1 MASKITS
8 SPATGES
15 ETQNEHK
22 RPLMPRE
29 LLIAAMDGDAAHLNQ
44 LLGLNNEEEED
55 NPPHAM
61 VFVDDK
67 TPMEPSEGMGD
78 TILHILSA
86 YGHEN
91 LVSKIC
97 IKDSSLL
104 KAHNVRNETPFHHAA
119 RFGHENTISKLIRCA
134 KSVFGEDG
142 LIELLSKQNC
152 LGETALHEAA
162 RHGYGA
168 VVSTL
173 MEEDIE
179 LAGLVNDDSVSP
191 LYLATAR
198 GSVDLVHSMVE
209 KLLGQAITPAFY
221 SGPKQQTALFA
232 AVLQD
237 KELITKEL
245 LKLYSEPFG
254 KATDETGRTPLHFV
268 ASTGNDDI
276 AELLLEK
283 DPSLAYIPDS
293 DGSFPVHTAVRMGHF
308 EMIGLLLQWCPDSG
322 QLLDGNGKNILHIA
336 TKAQTA
342 TTLYRSLT
350 FSKYKFTT
358 SYLKK
363 MFTRMT
369 NTMDNKGN
377 TPLHL
382 AAEHGDDDVNSLL
395 IRYKGDLTLQN
406 KEGLTAPD
414 IAPNQL
420 RKYTKP
426 TQNEPKRPLMPRKL
440 ITAAYLNQLLG
451 LNNEEEDHPQPS
463 KEEHPPHTMVSVD
476 DDTPMELSDSL
487 IRSTTGM
494 GDTILHMLSAY
505 GHEKLVSKICMKDS
519 SLLKEHNVRNET
531 PFHHAARFGHK
542 KTISELI
549 SCSKSVFG
557 EDGLKELLRQK
568 NCLGETALHE
578 AARHDHGAV
587 VSILMEEDIELAGLV
602 NDDSVSPL
610 YLATARGSVGM
621 VHNMVEKL
629 LGQEITP
636 AFYSGPKQQTA
647 LFAAVRQDTE
657 LTEELLKLYSEP
669 LGKEIDETGRT
680 PLHFVAIF
688 GDCDIAELLLEKDP
702 SLAYIPDSDGSFPI
716 HTAVRMGR
724 IQTTRLLLQWCPDP
738 CQLLDG
744 SGKNILHIAIEAK
757 TADILYK
764 LQNDSKDKIA
774 ISSWKKWINRMANAT
789 DNKGNTPLHLAAEH
803 EDNDVMISLLKKTKV
818 DMTLQNKEGLTAQD
832 IAEIKQEKYYTDP
845 YQLKDIKDMLCGFS
859 RGWFQH
865 YTKEHYTKEQM
876 SKTELIRGTNE
887 DGISTTDTRGAKNS
901 SESVMMKAQFVGLGS
916 VLIAT
921 VTFAAA
927 FTLPGGTN
935 QDTGTPILGRKYI
948 FKAFVIADYYAFF
961 CSFLITLNIVYTSC
975 VDKSDM
981 MESMVEGSLLPFTV
995 AAKSMLIALG
1005 LGLYLMLAPIGNTGA
1020 VVLALSLF
1028 SALFSGN
1035 QLKHTPVEGMKLDMV
1050 YRQLFR
1056 GEARC
1061 RLKLIATSIECF
1073 FKFYPI
1079 LGTSLIVFLFALI

>member
-1 MASKITS
+1 
-8 SPATGES
+8 
-15 ETQNEHK
+15 
-22 RPLMPRE
+22 
-29 LLIAAMDGDAAHLNQ
+29 
-44 LLGLNNEEEED
+44 
-55 NPPHAM
+55 
-61 VFVDDK
+61 
-67 TPMEPSEGMGD
+67 MGD

-86 YGHEN
+86 NGHEN

-97 IKDSSLL
+97 TKDSLLL
-104 KAHNVRNETPFHHAA
+104 KEPNVRNETPFHHAA
-119 RFGHENTISKLIRCA
+119 RFGHENTISKLICCA
-134 KSVFGEDG
+134 KSVFREDG
-142 LIELLSKQNC
+142 FKELLRQKNC
-152 LGETALHEAA
+152 LAETALHEAA
-162 RHGYGA
+162 RHGHGA
-168 VVSTL
+168 VVSIL

-179 LAGLVNDDSVSP
+179 LAELVNNDSVSP
-191 LYLATAR
+191 LYMATAR

-209 KLLGQAITPAFY
+209 KLLGQEIRPAFY

-232 AVLQD
+232 AVRQD
-237 KELITKEL
+237 TELITKEL

-293 DGSFPVHTAVRMGHF
+293 DGSFPVHTAIRMGHF

-336 TKAQTA
+336 TEAQTA

-363 MFTRMT
+363 MFTRMA

-382 AAEHGDDDVNSLL
+382 AAEHGHDDVNSLL

-406 KEGLTAPD
+406 KEGLTAPN
-414 IAPNQL
+414 IAANQL

-426 TQNEPKRPLMPRKL
+426 TQNEPKRPLMRHEL
-440 ITAAYLNQLLG
+440 LVAAMDGNEAYLNQLLG

-463 KEEHPPHTMVSVD
+463 KEEEEEEEHPPHTMVFVD
-476 DDTPMELSDSL
+476 DDTPMEPSDGL
-487 IRSTTGM
+487 IRSAAGM
-494 GDTILHMLSAY
+494 DDTILHILSAK
-505 GHEKLVSKICMKDS
+505 GHKKLVFKICMKDS
-519 SLLKEHNVRNET
+519 SLLMARNVRNET
-531 PFHHAARFGHK
+531 PFHYAARFGHE

-578 AARHDHGAV
+578 AAQHGHGAV
-587 VSILMEEDIELAGLV
+587 VSILMEEDRELAGLV

-629 LGQEITP
+629 SGHEITP

-647 LFAAVRQDTE
+647 LFAAVLQDQDTE

-669 LGKEIDETGRT
+669 LGKETDETGRT
-680 PLHFVAIF
+680 PLHFAALI
-688 GDCDIAELLLEKDP
+688 GNYGIAELLLVKDS
-702 SLAYIPDSDGSFPI
+702 SLAHIPDSDGSFPI
-716 HTAVRMGR
+716 HTAVRMGH
-724 IQTTRLLLQWCPDP
+724 IKMIRLLLQWCPDP

-744 SGKNILHIAIEAK
+744 NGKNILHIAVEAK
-757 TADILYK
+757 TTNILYIS
-764 LQNDSKDKIA
+764 LICPNDRLTTYLKKMFTTFYSKKMFTT
-774 ISSWKKWINRMANAT
+774 SYSKKMFTRMANT
-789 DNKGNTPLHLAAEH
+789 MDNKGNTPLHLAAEY
-803 EDNDVMISLLKKTKV
+803 EYNDVMVCLFKIGKADL
-818 DMTLQNKEGLTAQD
+818 TLQNKEGLTAVD
-832 IAEIKQEKYYTDP
+832 IAMIKLRKYTKP
-845 YQLKDIKDMLCGFS
+845 YQIIDVLCGAIYTVIRKARFS
-859 RGWFQH
+859 RG
-865 YTKEHYTKEQM
+865 
-876 SKTELIRGTNE
+876 ELIRGSNE
-887 DGISTTDTRGAKNS
+887 DDISTTDTRGAKNS
-901 SESVMMKAQFVGLGS
+901 SESVMMKAEFVGLGS
-916 VLIAT
+916 VLTAT

-948 FKAFVIADYYAFF
+948 FKAFVIADGYAFLQ
-961 CSFLITLNIVYTSC
+961 SFLATMYIIYGSYYGYSN
-975 VDKSDM
+975 DDM
-981 MESMVEGSLLPFTV
+981 ERSIDHSFNSLGI
-995 AAKSMLIALG
+995 AARSMLIALG
-1005 LGLYLMLAPIGNTGA
+1005 LALYLLLAPIGNLGA
-1020 VVLALSLF
+1020 VILAVFLF
-1028 SALFSGN
+1028 TVIYEYRFFDSPAGKWN
-1035 QLKHTPVEGMKLDMV
+1035 KLE
-1050 YRQLFR
+1050 RQLLR
-1056 GEARC
+1056 HISDRDSGVKPKSIISARD
-1061 RLKLIATSIECF
+1061 RFYLNTQMWTPAYNKISMFLII
-1073 FKFYPI
+1073 
-1079 LGTSLIVFLFALI
+1079 FLFALI